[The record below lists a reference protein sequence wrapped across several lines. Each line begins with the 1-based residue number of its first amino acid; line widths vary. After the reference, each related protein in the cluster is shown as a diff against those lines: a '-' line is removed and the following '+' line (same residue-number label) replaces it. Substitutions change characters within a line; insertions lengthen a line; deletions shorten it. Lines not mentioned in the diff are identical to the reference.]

1 MSDSGKARP
10 RVVLTRRWPA
20 SVEARMAE
28 HFDAVFNT
36 EDEPMSRAALAAA
49 LAEADALCPTVTDA
63 LDADLLTASGV
74 RTRLIANFG
83 VGFNHIDLSAA
94 AGAGIAVTNT
104 PGVLTDCTADL
115 AMTLM
120 LMTARRAGEGERE
133 LRAGQWTGWRP
144 THLLGRK
151 VTGKVLGVVGA
162 GRIGLAT
169 AHRAGHG
176 FGMKILLTSRSPVDP
191 EVLGALDAEEVALEA
206 LLEGSDFVSLHCPS
220 TPETRHLIDHD
231 AFTRM
236 SEQAI
241 LINTA
246 RGDVVD
252 EAALAAALGEGRIG
266 GAGLD
271 VYEREPEVTAALLA
285 APNVVLL
292 PHLGSGS
299 EETRVAMGMCALEN
313 LLAFFEGE
321 RLPNPVAIQGQK

>member
-1 MSDSGKARP
+1 
-10 RVVLTRRWPA
+10 VLVTRRWPA
-20 SVEARMAE
+20 AVEAVLEER
-28 HFDAVFNT
+28 FDVVLNADDV
-36 EDEPMSRAALAAA
+36 PMSRSELAAA
-49 LAEADALCPTVTDA
+49 LNQYDALCPTVTDQ
-63 LDADLLTASGV
+63 LDATLLGRENV

-83 VGFNHIDLSAA
+83 VGFNHIDLTA
-94 AGAGIAVTNT
+94 AGQAGIVVTNT

-133 LRAGQWTGWRP
+133 LRSGNWTGWRP

-151 VTGKVLGVVGA
+151 VTGKTLGIIGA

-169 AHRAGHG
+169 AARAHHG
-176 FGMKILLTSRSPVDP
+176 FGMRVLLSSRSPVDRATIAD
-191 EVLGALDAEEVALEA
+191 LQAEELALPD
-206 LLEGSDFVSLHCPS
+206 LLEQADFVSLHCPS
-220 TPETRHLIDHD
+220 TAQTRHLIDQ
-231 AFTRM
+231 AALERM
-236 SEQAI
+236 RADAI

-252 EAALAAALGEGRIG
+252 EPALARALHEGTVG

-271 VYEREPEVTAALLA
+271 VYEEEPVLQPELLD

-299 EETRVAMGMCALEN
+299 EETRVAMGMCAVAN
-313 LLAFFEGE
+313 LTAFFAGE
-321 RLPNPVAIQGQK
+321 PPPNRV